1 MADLRAPTPSA
12 AAELVSRNQQEL
24 LQQLAYKQQRLEMAL
39 DRIFSH
45 QQQRLQQFKFAP
57 AKSTSAKSIVDAESQ
72 NGAITSSSLVSD
84 AASNG

>member
-45 QQQRLQQFKFAP
+45 QQHVYNSYVYVCKINIRK
-57 AKSTSAKSIVDAESQ
+57 I
-72 NGAITSSSLVSD
+72 NY
-84 AASNG
+84 